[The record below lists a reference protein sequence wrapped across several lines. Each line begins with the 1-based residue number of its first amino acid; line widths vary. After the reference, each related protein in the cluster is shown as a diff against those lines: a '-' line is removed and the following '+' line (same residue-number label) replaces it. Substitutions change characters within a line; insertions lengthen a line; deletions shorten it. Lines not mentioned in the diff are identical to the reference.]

1 MNIQHTIDRY
11 LQSKPI
17 SDKVISSLTNLGAGR
32 GGDCCFLSIAHCLQ
46 ASGYNQIDDAILRK
60 IISDFYLDTQKFSN
74 GVLFN
79 KITSYI
85 ELKKYIKKKLLEVP
99 IWTFQNYLDNAKT
112 AYQKILKSDN
122 LLAKNFRD
130 LILNPFINLGM
141 EFKDFEISGTNGK
154 IVLPLGKNAGFGND
168 LWRELGLSKTVQA
181 NGLSLYFNISNSN
194 TGINTENIHQDIL
207 AGEKRRPVIDKI
219 TYILNKIASEGNYFY
234 TNKDKSTEHL
244 YFTISDSDGIR
255 GGPLG
260 YWTPKDFEKIESIQP
275 GKEFLNNFLMPLR
288 ILYSNFVKS
297 TAHWG
302 DSNDIEILEKSL
314 STNIGKKINII
325 VFIEP
330 YSNNCIFYQQF
341 KKKIDTKVGNL
352 FLTIY
357 NPDNMHYQAFNLN
370 INNKGYKC
378 FFNEDDFPNWLIEW
392 IHDCQE
398 GAVNTLSPSIR
409 QNLQTTQ
416 KSKKTKKK
424 SKESS
429 KVILNQKSMEYYIS
443 ENGGKGMEYIKTK
456 CFIAHTKKGN
466 FISFLQG
473 NFLSVTDYQY
483 LINPGDNQN
492 YFYSDKRY
500 KINKFRQ
507 DKSFCILVDL
517 SKIKFPFNPYF
528 LKLDNGNYVLYSKI
542 VSFYQGTERINFGIY
557 GDMDINQVITKLN
570 SEFTNIQEGGIFFEK
585 SHTFIQWLFPNTEFS
600 PYNPDADLINDH
612 TVRIWDI
619 SSDAQKNLKQILKII
634 LKYWGFGDK
643 LSKHNTNIVGNIFD
657 VKNNHNWKRIS
668 RLLIFL
674 REMGMGTLSKELHN
688 HLIKIISAYFSN
700 PKKQLSTALTKSMEI
715 WNKKVIEKRELKQ
728 EFNNSDFTLQNI
740 FEVN

>member
-17 SDKVISSLTNLGAGR
+17 SDKVTSSLTNLGAGR

-46 ASGYNQIDDAILRK
+46 AAGYNQINDALLRK
-60 IISDFYLDTQKFSN
+60 IISDIYGDTQKFSN

-85 ELKKYIKKKLLEVP
+85 ELKKYIKENLLNLP
-99 IWTFQNYLDNAKT
+99 IWTFQNYLNNATT
-112 AYQKILKSDN
+112 AYQEILKSDN

-141 EFKDFEISGTNGK
+141 EFKDFEISRTNGK

-168 LWRELGLSKTVQA
+168 LWRELGLSKTDQED
-181 NGLSLYFNISNSN
+181 GMSLYSNIFNNN
-194 TGINTENIHQDIL
+194 TGINTENIYQEIL
-207 AGEKRRPVIDKI
+207 AGEKRQPFIKKI
-219 TYILNKIASEGNYFY
+219 RYILNNIASEGKYFD
-234 TNKDKSTEHL
+234 TNKNKPVQHL
-244 YFTISDSDGIR
+244 YFTINDSDGIR

-288 ILYSNFVKS
+288 ILYSNFVES

-341 KKKIDTKVGNL
+341 KKKIDTTVGNL

-370 INNKGYKC
+370 INNKGSKC

-424 SKESS
+424 SKENS

-443 ENGGKGMEYIKTK
+443 ENGGKKKTK

-483 LINPGDNQN
+483 LTNPDDNQN

-542 VSFYQGTERINFGIY
+542 VSFYEGTERINFGIY
-557 GDMDINQVITKLN
+557 EDMDINQVITRLN
-570 SEFTNIQEGGIFFEK
+570 SEFINIQQGGIFFEK
-585 SHTFIQWLFPNTEFS
+585 SHTFIQWIFPNTEFS
-600 PYNPDADLINDH
+600 PNNPGADLINDH

-619 SSDAQKNLKQILKII
+619 SSVAKKNLKQILKII
-634 LKYWGFGDK
+634 LKYWGFGDNLGTYIK
-643 LSKHNTNIVGNIFD
+643 DIVKNIFD
-657 VKNNHNWKRIS
+657 DENNHNWKRIT

-674 REMGMGTLSKELHN
+674 REMGMGVLSKEILQY
-688 HLIKIISAYFSN
+688 LIIIINAYFSSLE
-700 PKKQLSTALTKSMEI
+700 KQLTTALKKSMDI
-715 WNKKVIEKRELKQ
+715 WNKEVIKKRELKQ
-728 EFNNSDFTLQNI
+728 EFNNSDFTFQNI
-740 FEVN
+740 FEGN